1 MKYAREVIDLMAAF
15 PGRRFKVRQIVNHAA
30 PRATAQQRSSVRIG
44 VHRVLKS
51 LELSGQVCSTRGEVE
66 YGADG
71 EYWWV
76 DVTAISCSKTVTS
89 SLAQPYQKP

>member
-30 PRATAQQRSSVRIG
+30 PRATTQQRSSVRIG
-44 VHRVLKS
+44 IHRVLRS
-51 LELSGQVCSTRGEVE
+51 LELSGQICSTRAEVG

-76 DVTAISCSKTVTS
+76 DVAAVRQSKTVTS
-89 SLAQPYQKP
+89 SSARP